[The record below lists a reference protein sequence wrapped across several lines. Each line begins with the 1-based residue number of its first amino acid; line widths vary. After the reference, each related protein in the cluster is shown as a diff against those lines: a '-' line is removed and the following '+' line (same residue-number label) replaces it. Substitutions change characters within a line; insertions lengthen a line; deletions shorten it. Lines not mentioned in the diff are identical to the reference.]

1 MTIRAIRQSAIGLRH
16 ANLTR
21 DLPTRPSAF
30 ERLGTLKAEADPL
43 TDIARDLRET
53 RAIIADLNQQ
63 ISLGGEAE
71 KYARGML
78 KLMTKHR
85 SDLLRLKCSGK
96 SRSVEHGKGSEM
108 YEALQI
114 VGFFGFC
121 WIGLG
126 LFLYGFLLHQKQR

>member
-1 MTIRAIRQSAIGLRH
+1 MTIRAIRQCAIGLRH

-85 SDLLRLKCSGK
+85 SDLLRLKRQWK
-96 SRSVEHGKGSEM
+96 EPIR
-108 YEALQI
+108 
-114 VGFFGFC
+114 
-121 WIGLG
+121 
-126 LFLYGFLLHQKQR
+126 

>member
-30 ERLGTLKAEADPL
+30 ERLGTLKADPL
-43 TDIARDLRET
+43 ADIERDLQET
-53 RAIIADLNQQ
+53 IAIIVHLNQQ

-78 KLMTKHR
+78 KLMTKR
-85 SDLLRLKCSGK
+85 RDDLLRLKS
-96 SRSVEHGKGSEM
+96 
-108 YEALQI
+108 Q
-114 VGFFGFC
+114 
-121 WIGLG
+121 W
-126 LFLYGFLLHQKQR
+126 KQPLR

>member
-43 TDIARDLRET
+43 ADIARDLRET
-53 RAIIADLNQQ
+53 RAIIVDLNQQ
-63 ISLGGEAE
+63 ISLGGEPE

-78 KLMTKHR
+78 KLMTRHR
-85 SDLLRLKCSGK
+85 RDLLRLKRQWK
-96 SRSVEHGKGSEM
+96 KPIR
-108 YEALQI
+108 
-114 VGFFGFC
+114 
-121 WIGLG
+121 
-126 LFLYGFLLHQKQR
+126 

>member
-43 TDIARDLRET
+43 ADIERDLQET
-53 RAIIADLNQQ
+53 IAIIVDLNQQ

-78 KLMTKHR
+78 KLMTKR
-85 SDLLRLKCSGK
+85 RDDLLRLKS
-96 SRSVEHGKGSEM
+96 
-108 YEALQI
+108 Q
-114 VGFFGFC
+114 
-121 WIGLG
+121 W
-126 LFLYGFLLHQKQR
+126 KQPIR

>member
-43 TDIARDLRET
+43 TDIARDLQET

-78 KLMTKHR
+78 KLMTKR
-85 SDLLRLKCSGK
+85 RMICCVSGASGK
-96 SRSVEHGKGSEM
+96 QPIR
-108 YEALQI
+108 
-114 VGFFGFC
+114 
-121 WIGLG
+121 
-126 LFLYGFLLHQKQR
+126 

>member
-43 TDIARDLRET
+43 TDIARDQRET

-71 KYARGML
+71 KHAKGML
-78 KLMTKHR
+78 KLMIRHR
-85 SDLLRLKCSGK
+85 RDLLHLKS
-96 SRSVEHGKGSEM
+96 
-108 YEALQI
+108 Q
-114 VGFFGFC
+114 
-121 WIGLG
+121 W
-126 LFLYGFLLHQKQR
+126 KQPIR